1 MEEVYTKVTDHP
13 SLIRDNKSQA
23 LLNTDI
29 GALNEY
35 RNRKKL
41 AERVDGLSN
50 EISEIKNM
58 LGLILTKLDS
68 DK

>member
-1 MEEVYTKVTDHP
+1 MNNFTKVPDHP
-13 SLIRDNKSQA
+13 SLIRDSKSSA

-35 RNRKKL
+35 KNRKKL
-41 AERVDGLSN
+41 AEQVNTLSTEVN
-50 EISEIKNM
+50 EIKNM